1 MLQAPHFSS
10 TFPLVLYQEAT
21 KTWWF
26 ILTPLITIQLT
37 SLKSLHQLNQKPRF
51 TLTQCSFEGY
61 HRLAKY
67 VFQPQPIHRIIVGSN
82 CSSKISSQKLGRPLD
97 WMDAWG

>member
-1 MLQAPHFSS
+1 M
-10 TFPLVLYQEAT
+10 

-37 SLKSLHQLNQKPRF
+37 SLKSPHQLNQIPRF
-51 TLTQCSFEGY
+51 TLTLCSFEGY

-67 VFQPQPIHRIIVGSN
+67 VTQGKTQTLSGKIKQPVTGASEAYSQDHRWF
-82 CSSKISSQKLGRPLD
+82 KLFF
-97 WMDAWG
+97 